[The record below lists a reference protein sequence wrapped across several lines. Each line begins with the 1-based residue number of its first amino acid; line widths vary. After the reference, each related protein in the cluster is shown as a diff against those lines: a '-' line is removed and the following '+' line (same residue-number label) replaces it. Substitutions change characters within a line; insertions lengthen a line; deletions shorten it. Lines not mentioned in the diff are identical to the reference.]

1 MMKAETNIPNEQ
13 LRRNLPNKI
22 ILSINNLFH
31 RIRGADISMKT
42 IIFKGAELL
51 RYPKNIKIGSDSI
64 IKSGAHICPCNES
77 AQISVGRRTTIGFYT
92 FLYASN
98 KIIIG
103 NDCMIAPFV
112 YIVDSNHNS
121 EINIKMNMQENISK
135 PIVVGD
141 DVWIGTKAVI
151 LSGVTIGNGAIIS
164 AGSVV
169 NKDVEPNSIVGG
181 VPAKLIDYRK

>member
-1 MMKAETNIPNEQ
+1 MMNAEINTPNEQ

-22 ILSINNLFH
+22 ILSINNLLH
-31 RIRGADISMKT
+31 RLRGADISKKT
-42 IIFKGAELL
+42 VIFRGAELL

-64 IKSGAHICPCNES
+64 IKSGTHICSCNES
-77 AQISVGRRTTIGFYT
+77 AQISIGRRTTIGFYT

-112 YIVDSNHNS
+112 YIVDSNH
-121 EINIKMNMQENISK
+121 KMTASIRMNLQDNETK
-135 PIVVGD
+135 PIKIGD
-141 DVWIGTKAVI
+141 DVWIGAKAVI
-151 LSGVTIGNGAIIS
+151 LSGVDIGDGAVIS

-169 NKDVEPNSIVGG
+169 TENVMPNSIVGG
-181 VPAKLIDYRK
+181 VPAKHLKYRQ